1 MLAVTV
7 WAELEAGFT
16 TNPASLYGSD
26 VPHKYDYMAMEHE
39 YVTVVPAKSMRQ
51 VAIDHGVEPGR
62 VSSVSYYAKQH
73 DWVRKRENFQNR
85 ADDKMYDRLAEE
97 EAARKLKELR
107 VKNNAIDLIDEAI
120 SSTRANLRE
129 RHHVREIDAEGKTVY
144 VERPKHPATVTSVVN
159 LIDRLDRMFGINQL
173 MPAEAPSGGVL
184 ENITQQLGAGSGNVD
199 VLALFARHAASRA
212 GEPEPRRVGSS
223 PAADPA
229 DTGED

>member
-1 MLAVTV
+1 MAV

-16 TNPASLYGSD
+16 TDPASLYPPA
-26 VPHKYDYMAMEHE
+26 VPHKYDYMAMERD
-39 YVTVVPAKSMRQ
+39 YVSALPRKSMRQ
-51 VAIDHGVEPGR
+51 VALDHGVEPGR

-73 DWVRKRENFQNR
+73 GWLAKREAFQNR
-85 ADDKMYDRLAEE
+85 ADDKLYDRLADE

-129 RHHVREIDAEGKTVY
+129 RHHVRELDADGKTIY

-173 MPAEAPSGGVL
+173 MPAEAPSGGAL
-184 ENITQQLGAGSGNVD
+184 ENIAQQLGAGGGNID
-199 VLALFARHAASRA
+199 VLALFARHAAQRA
-212 GEPEPRRVGSS
+212 GESEPRRVGSS
-223 PAADPA
+223 PPADPA